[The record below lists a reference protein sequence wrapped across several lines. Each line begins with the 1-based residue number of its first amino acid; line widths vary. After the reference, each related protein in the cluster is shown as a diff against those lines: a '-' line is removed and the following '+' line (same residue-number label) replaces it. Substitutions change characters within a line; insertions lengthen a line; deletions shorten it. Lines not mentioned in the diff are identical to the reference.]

1 MGSDP
6 PATPP
11 TGTRPGRADSRRL
24 DTGCADVVARPFSH
38 DALRS
43 LSPLTWPGPSLST
56 PPACGH
62 WPSTSKSTSSSAR
75 WPPQPQAPH
84 PAWGSAPLPAS
95 SPENKPLLRRPP
107 ADSWPTGCGS
117 PQATLVETCAPR
129 TGGTLAD
136 GVPPPAQH
144 RSGRKLWVPKRTA
157 LASAGPVR
165 AAHAPHAEAMST
177 RTLDA
182 PVRTAQRVTS
192 RVSPAGACAGD
203 RDGWGLPGRRRVD
216 QPRAEAGGQ

>member
-6 PATPP
+6 LATPP

-24 DTGCADVVARPFSH
+24 DTGCADVVATPFSH

-95 SPENKPLLRRPP
+95 SPENKTPSRLLADWLRLPSGHPSGDVCTQDRRDPRRRCAHPP
-107 ADSWPTGCGS
+107 AH
-117 PQATLVETCAPR
+117 Q
-129 TGGTLAD
+129 
-136 GVPPPAQH
+136 
-144 RSGRKLWVPKRTA
+144 SGRKLWVPKRIA